1 MSIQNEIDRI
11 ITAVQAAHEK
21 VAEKGGT
28 TAQPYLVANLA
39 GAIDSIPDASD
50 PVLQEKTVTPK
61 TSAQSVTPD
70 SGYDGLSKVTVNAM
84 PTATQAT
91 PSISVSSSGLITAS
105 ATQTEG
111 YVAAGTKSATKQ
123 LTTQAAT
130 TYTPGT
136 SNQTISEGT
145 YCSGAQTIK
154 GDANLVAGN
163 IKSGVSI
170 FGVAGSYEGS
180 GGSGGSSDVELVYV
194 TFMSHDGLK
203 ELHKRAVVS
212 GNDCMEIVA
221 GGLIDAPTR
230 ESTASQV
237 FTFAGWSTVANGG
250 LDENALKSVTA
261 DRTVYAN
268 YIATTRYYTVRF
280 YDGDTLLN
288 TMQVPYGGLAD
299 YTTEKEGYQFNGW
312 EPSNNNITADTDC
325 YAQWAVQITFANAT
339 WAQIAEISEAGE
351 AENYFAVGDTKQVS
365 WGDDTITVAIA
376 GFDHDDLADG
386 SGKAGIS
393 IVCMSV
399 PDYQAAWTTISPSS
413 NNYSKYIYTGERT
426 QLRTILDGDIWNG
439 LPAELQS
446 VVKNVN
452 KLSAKSFNKYPGTVS
467 TSEKLWLLSADE
479 IGHSATAD
487 NLGPG
492 TPTVPALGSKYD
504 LFTTC
509 DLRVNNTVRITPT
522 VGSSNTYSYGW
533 WLRTNC
539 CNGTMNYPGL
549 LYMKRSSNSYAT
561 GLISQF
567 SLTSRN
573 YTDTYHLRFGFCV

>member
-39 GAIDSIPDASD
+39 SAIDSIPDASD

-268 YIATTRYYTVRF
+268 YIEGVRHYTVSF
-280 YDGDTLLN
+280 YDGDTLL
-288 TMQVPYGGLAD
+288 TTQSVAYGSAPVE
-299 YTTEKEGYQFNGW
+299 YTPEKEGYKFDGW
-312 EPSNNNITADTDC
+312 TPAFSAVKSDVSYYAKWIDMSSLLGFGDC
-325 YAQWAVQITFANAT
+325 GENAT
-339 WAQIAEISEAGE
+339 WTLTQEGVLTISGTGELRHSGLGPTAGWYPQRDYVTSLVVE
-351 AENYFAVGDTKQVS
+351 EGITGLGFQSVINLTNVVSVSLPSSLISIGGDAFRALGATSIVIPAGVTTIGELAFNGAAITSATFVETSGWKAGDT
-365 WGDDTITVAIA
+365 A
-376 GFDHDDLADG
+376 LA
-386 SGKAGIS
+386 A
-393 IVCMSV
+393 
-399 PDYQAAWTTISPSS
+399 S
-413 NNYSKYIYTGERT
+413 N
-426 QLRTILDGDIWNG
+426 L
-439 LPAELQS
+439 A
-446 VVKNVN
+446 N
-452 KLSAKSFNKYPGTVS
+452 K
-467 TSEKLWLLSADE
+467 
-479 IGHSATAD
+479 ATA
-487 NLGPG
+487 
-492 TPTVPALGSKYD
+492 A
-504 LFTTC
+504 
-509 DLRVNNTVRITPT
+509 
-522 VGSSNTYSYGW
+522 TYLKKTYIGKKW
-533 WLRTNC
+533 T
-539 CNGTMNYPGL
+539 
-549 LYMKRSSNSYAT
+549 RS
-561 GLISQF
+561 
-567 SLTSRN
+567 
-573 YTDTYHLRFGFCV
+573 